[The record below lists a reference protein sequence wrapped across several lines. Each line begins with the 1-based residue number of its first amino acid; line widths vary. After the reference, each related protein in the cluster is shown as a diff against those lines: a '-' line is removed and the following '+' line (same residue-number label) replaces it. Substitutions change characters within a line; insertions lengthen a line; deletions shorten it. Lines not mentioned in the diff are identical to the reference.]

1 MPSDFL
7 QKIRQTRP
15 EWQGSSDAE
24 MYQSARQ
31 RLLQA
36 NGDIT
41 PEEEAELQKTAGV
54 TRGSF
59 GSGVARGFVSGV
71 NPLPEAVTRALLP
84 QWGGIEDYVA
94 TAGEA
99 RPGEEGGHMLGNLAG
114 FAAGTFVP
122 LGIAGQAAKVLKG
135 VNAAGE
141 FTRGAKLAMLGLN
154 AGIGAGQ
161 GYRAAED
168 RGRLYNQG
176 AGVPATALAVATGAG
191 MNLMPGLSGIGKVLG
206 VNAGI
211 GATQAMTENAM
222 QYHNGL
228 AQDLDVPALLRGA
241 AGGAVMGGAMHGAI
255 HGAPRG
261 ARWGARKLGIGTA
274 STAAATHAATA
285 AAAAGPAAPA
295 VLVLDPAVEALLARV
310 TGGARPPLN
319 PEVPLSEAE
328 HFGRVKPLYEKYDQL
343 TRLKD
348 AEDARLFNQTNRV
361 MAIRDGDSTGYRVGS
376 TAGTG
381 KTWRTTLDPE
391 DGGASLVVDANDVLE
406 NMTKLVALGD
416 RDVVI
421 PKGFQPTHRQNPEF
435 VQIDGQRR
443 AVTIVGKKPIAKD
456 KARQQRF
463 LVVAKD
469 VEGHYNHPLE
479 VGATDLEGLNKS
491 FTETQGPVTEES
503 TADFLNRRGPRPYP
517 AGVTQDQEYRGL
529 LAELAALGYIPEPT
543 ATPAH
548 AAAPAPPPPAANPAP
563 AKRGHMPVRNAP
575 WWMPETN
582 PLPSAW
588 R

>member
-1 MPSDFL
+1 MPSDFF

-15 EWQGSSDAE
+15 AWQGISDAD
-24 MYQSARQ
+24 MYDAGRQ
-31 RLLQA
+31 RLIQA

-41 PEEEAELQKTAGV
+41 PEEEADLQKMTGV

-59 GSGVARGFVSGV
+59 GSGVARGFVSGI

-114 FAAGTFVP
+114 FAAGTLVP

-161 GYRAAED
+161 GYREAED

-211 GATQAMTENAM
+211 GATQALTENAM

-255 HGAPRG
+255 HGAGQLATLG
-261 ARWGARKLGIGTA
+261 ARRA
-274 STAAATHAATA
+274 STAAATHATTA

-295 VLVLDPAVEALLARV
+295 VPV
-310 TGGARPPLN
+310 LN
-319 PEVPLSEAE
+319 PEVEALRARINGGASLPLDPERPLSEKA
-328 HFGRVKPLYEKYDQL
+328 HFGRMKPLYEKHDQL

-348 AEDARLFNQTNRV
+348 AKDAQLFNQTNRV
-361 MAIRDGDSTGYRVGS
+361 MAIRDGDSTGYHLGATS
-376 TAGTG
+376 GTG
-381 KTWRTTLDPE
+381 KTWTTTLYPE
-391 DGGASLVVDANDVLE
+391 DGGDPLVVDANDVLE

-443 AVTIVGKKPIAKD
+443 PVTIVGKKPIAKD
-456 KARQQRF
+456 KARQQRY

-503 TADFLNRRGPRPYP
+503 TADFLNRRGPRTYP

-563 AKRGHMPVRNAP
+563 AKRGHMPVRKAP
-575 WWMPETN
+575 WGMPETN
-582 PLPSAW
+582 PLVGPSVW
-588 R
+588 S